1 MSSDVVVF
9 RPGFGRG
16 LSIVVWLGC
25 AFVVVS
31 GLVQSP
37 GTAWRWIP
45 LVALVALLVWA
56 AYWNP
61 AVVVTPAG
69 VELRNVLR
77 TVELPWP
84 AITLVDVQYALTLET
99 PWGSYAAW
107 AAPAPSRARARTSG
121 PSDMAHLPESSYGSG
136 GTVRPGDLMSS
147 DSGQAAALVR
157 SRWEE
162 VRDAGLLADP
172 RLERSRPVVRVHVV
186 LIASVLFLA
195 ALSVLTLAL

>member
-16 LSIVVWLGC
+16 LSVVVWLGC
-25 AFVVVS
+25 AFVAVS
-31 GLVQSP
+31 GLLRSP
-37 GTAWRWIP
+37 RTTWQWLP
-45 LVALVALLVWA
+45 LLALAALLVWG

-84 AITLVDVQYALTLET
+84 TIQLVDVKYALTLET
-99 PWGSYAAW
+99 AWGTYSAW
-107 AAPAPSRARARTSG
+107 AAPAPSRTRARTAG
-121 PSDMAHLPESSYGSG
+121 PGDMAHLPPSTYGSG

-157 SRWEE
+157 SRWEQ
-162 VRDAGLLADP
+162 VRDAGLLDDP
-172 RLERSRPVVRVHVV
+172 RLERSRPVVRVHVAF
-186 LIASVLFLA
+186 IATAVFLG

>member
-16 LSIVVWLGC
+16 LSVAVWLGC
-25 AFVVVS
+25 AFVLVS

-37 GTAWRWIP
+37 GTAWRWVP
-45 LVALVALLVWA
+45 LVALVALVVWA

-99 PWGSYAAW
+99 AWGSYSAW

-121 PSDMAHLPESSYGSG
+121 PSDMAHLPESSYSAG
-136 GTVRPGDLMSS
+136 GTVRPGDLLSS

-162 VRDAGLLADP
+162 VRDAGLLDDP
-172 RLERSRPVVRVHVV
+172 RVERSRPVVRVHVALV
-186 LIASVLFLA
+186 AGVLFLA

>member
-9 RPGFGRG
+9 RPGFGRW
-16 LSIVVWLGC
+16 LSIVVWLAC
-25 AFVVVS
+25 AFVAVS
-31 GLVQSP
+31 GMVQSP
-37 GTAWRWIP
+37 GTAWRWLP
-45 LVALVALLVWA
+45 LTALVATVVWG

-61 AVVVTPAG
+61 AVIVTPAG

-84 AITLVDVQYALTLET
+84 AIRLVDVQYALTLDT
-99 PWGSYAAW
+99 AWGSYSAW
-107 AAPAPSRARARTSG
+107 AAPAPSRSRARMSG
-121 PSDMAHLPESSYGSG
+121 PSDMANLPESSYGSG

-157 SRWEE
+157 SRWEQ
-162 VRDAGLLADP
+162 VRDAGLLDDA
-172 RLERSRPVVRVHVV
+172 RVERSRPVVRVHVA
-186 LIASVLFLA
+186 LIGSVLFLA